1 MSQEPREH
9 HVSNRWFVAFLAI
22 AVVVFTHQLW
32 LGAMGDYLVA
42 REELH
47 PSDAIIVL
55 AGNSI
60 YRSQYAAVLYQRG
73 LAPRVIVSNE
83 PVRTHGFDSTWLAL
97 RQLGLIQLDLPD
109 DAIVPIE
116 QVSGSTYEEA
126 LYSRDIMIRQ
136 GWHSAIVVT
145 DPFHTRRALLTFQ
158 SVFTP
163 AGLTVSP
170 APAEGSKYQTDGW
183 WRDPDRG
190 IRVIQEYIK
199 LPYYLIKRQI

>member
-1 MSQEPREH
+1 MPRL
-9 HVSNRWFVAFLAI
+9 RFLVALGLLLLHL
-22 AVVVFTHQLW
+22 VVNHQWW

-42 REELH
+42 REELR
-47 PSDAIIVL
+47 PSDVIIVL

-60 YRSQYAAVLYQRG
+60 YRSQHGAVLYQRG

-83 PVRTHGFDSTWLAL
+83 PVRTHGFDSTWLEL
-97 RQLGLIQLDLPD
+97 HRKGLVKLDIAD
-109 DAIVPIE
+109 AAIVPIPA
-116 QVSGSTYEEA
+116 VSGSTHEEA
-126 LYSRDIMIRQ
+126 LHSRDIMLRE
-136 GWHSAIVVT
+136 GWQTAILVT

-158 SVFTP
+158 SVFSP
-163 AGLTVSP
+163 AGLTVIP

-199 LPYYLIKRQI
+199 LPYYLVKRQI

>member
-1 MSQEPREH
+1 VTNVRLI
-9 HVSNRWFVAFLAI
+9 AFLAI
-22 AVVVFTHQLW
+22 VIIAVTHQIW
-32 LGAMGDYLVA
+32 LEAMGDYLVA
-42 REELH
+42 REDLH

-60 YRSQYAAVLYQRG
+60 YRSRHGAILYRRG

-83 PVRTHGFDSTWLAL
+83 PVRTHGFDSTWLGL
-97 RQLGLIQLDLPD
+97 RQLGLIELDLPD
-109 DAIVPIE
+109 EAIVPIE
-116 QVSGSTYEEA
+116 AVSGSTHEEA
-126 LYSRDIMIRQ
+126 LYSRDIMLRE

-158 SVFTP
+158 SVFSP
-163 AGLTVSP
+163 SGLVVTA

>member
-1 MSQEPREH
+1 
-9 HVSNRWFVAFLAI
+9 
-22 AVVVFTHQLW
+22 
-32 LGAMGDYLVA
+32 MGDYLVA

-55 AGNSI
+55 AGNSV
-60 YRSQYAAVLYQRG
+60 YRSQHAVVLYQRG

-83 PVRTHGFDSTWLAL
+83 PVRSHGFDATWLDL
-97 RQLGLIQLDLPD
+97 RQLGLITLDLPD
-109 DAIVPIE
+109 EVIVPIE
-116 QVSGSTYEEA
+116 PVSGSTHEEA
-126 LYSRDIMIRQ
+126 LYSRDIMLRE
-136 GWHSAIVVT
+136 GWRSAIVVT

-158 SVFTP
+158 SVFHP

-199 LPYYLIKRQI
+199 LPYYLVRRQI

>member
-1 MSQEPREH
+1 M
-9 HVSNRWFVAFLAI
+9 VI
-22 AVVVFTHQLW
+22 AVLVLTHQVW
-32 LGAMGDYLVA
+32 LGSMGDYLVA
-42 REELH
+42 REELY

-60 YRSQYAAVLYQRG
+60 YRSQHAAILYRRG

-83 PVRTHGFDSTWLAL
+83 PVRTHGFDSTWLDL
-97 RQLGLIQLDLPD
+97 RRLGLIQMEVPD

-116 QVSGSTYEEA
+116 QVSGSTHEEA
-126 LYSRDIMIRQ
+126 LHSRDIMMSH

-158 SVFTP
+158 SVFNP

-170 APAEGSKYQTDGW
+170 APAEGSKYQTEGW

-199 LPYYLIKRQI
+199 LPYYLVKRQI

>member
-1 MSQEPREH
+1 
-9 HVSNRWFVAFLAI
+9 
-22 AVVVFTHQLW
+22 
-32 LGAMGDYLVA
+32 MGEYLVA
-42 REELH
+42 REELA

-60 YRSQYAAVLYQRG
+60 YRSQHAAILYQRG
-73 LAPRVIVSNE
+73 LAPRVLVSNE
-83 PVRTHGFDSTWLAL
+83 PVRTHGFDSTWLGL

-109 DAIVPIE
+109 EAIVPIE
-116 QVSGSTYEEA
+116 AVSGSTHEEA
-126 LYSRDIMIRQ
+126 LYSRDIMLQQ
-136 GWHSAIVVT
+136 GWRTAIVVT

-158 SVFTP
+158 AVFNP
-163 AGLTVSP
+163 AGLTVRA

>member
-1 MSQEPREH
+1 
-9 HVSNRWFVAFLAI
+9 VSNFRFIIFIAMVLVAF
-22 AVVVFTHQLW
+22 THRLW

-42 REELH
+42 REDLQ

-60 YRSQYAAVLYQRG
+60 YRSQHAALLYQRG
-73 LAPRVIVSNE
+73 LAPRVMVSNE
-83 PVRTHGFDSTWLAL
+83 PIRTHGFDSTWLEL
-97 RQLGLIQLDLPD
+97 RQLGLIKLDIPD

-116 QVSGSTYEEA
+116 EVSGSTHEEA
-126 LYSRDIMIRQ
+126 LHSRDIMQQR

-158 SVFTP
+158 SVFNP
-163 AGLTVSP
+163 AGLTVRP

-183 WRDPDRG
+183 WHDADRG

-199 LPYYLIKRQI
+199 LPYYLATRQI

>member
-1 MSQEPREH
+1 MSVDWAEH
-9 HVSNRWFVAFLAI
+9 QVSNRWLLLLTLV
-22 AVVVFTHQLW
+22 AVVALTHEVW

-60 YRSQYAAVLYQRG
+60 YRSQHAAVLYQRG
-73 LAPRVIVSNE
+73 MAPRVIVSNE
-83 PVRTHGFDSTWLAL
+83 PVRTHGFDATWLEL
-97 RQLGLIQLDLPD
+97 RQLGLIRLDLPD
-109 DAIVPIE
+109 EAILPIE
-116 QVSGSTYEEA
+116 QVSGSTHEEA
-126 LYSRDIMIRQ
+126 LYSRDIMLRQ
-136 GWHSAIVVT
+136 GWRTAILVT

-158 SVFTP
+158 TVFTP

-190 IRVIQEYIK
+190 LRVIQEYIK